1 MSVVGCKLSV
11 EYGAKK
17 SVMISRTITMNPN
30 SSNRQQATNSRLFH
44 RNNGFTLIELIV
56 VISLIGLMLF
66 VSLPRLQ
73 HNPFLDDSNKSARWL
88 IGKIQAL
95 KESAIRDQKQYA
107 LHIDLDSGR
116 IWETNESMSQED
128 HENAAL
134 NSYALPED
142 VRIMDVEYPARE
154 KITSGQT
161 EITFYKAGY
170 TDKAFVHMQEG
181 ETYLSFLIEPFL
193 SNVQVIEKYAGFE
206 D

>member
-1 MSVVGCKLSV
+1 MGCKLSV
-11 EYGAKK
+11 GYGAKK
-17 SVMISRTITMNPN
+17 SAMISRTITMNPN
-30 SSNRQQATNSRLFH
+30 SSNRQQATNNRLFH

-128 HENAAL
+128 LENAAL

-142 VRIMDVEYPARE
+142 VRIMDVEYPAIE

-193 SNVQVIEKYAGFE
+193 SEVQIIEKYTGFE

>member
-1 MSVVGCKLSV
+1 VGCKLSV
-11 EYGAKK
+11 GYGAKK

-30 SSNRQQATNSRLFH
+30 SSNRQQATNNRLFH

-142 VRIMDVEYPARE
+142 VRIMDVEYPASE

-170 TDKAFVHMQEG
+170 TDKAFIHMQEG

-193 SNVQVIEKYAGFE
+193 SDVQFIGKYAGFE